1 MQPTFKESDMVLAL
15 QAFRKDPKLG
25 IRLDDIVFG
34 VSGRPASLVVP
45 LPLLSSRV

>member
-25 IRLDDIVFG
+25 IRLDVFG